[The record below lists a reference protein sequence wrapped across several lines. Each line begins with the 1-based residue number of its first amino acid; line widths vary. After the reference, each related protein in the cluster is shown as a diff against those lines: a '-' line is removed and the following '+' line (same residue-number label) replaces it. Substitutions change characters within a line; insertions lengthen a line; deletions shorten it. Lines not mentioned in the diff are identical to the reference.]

1 LAEYIRKHRKEK
13 RLTIKEL
20 AREIGVHEFTLINW
34 EVRGRTP
41 RFKSHIG
48 TLKRIIPEVA
58 RFFENSGRRKYES
71 DGVLSLVEGRL
82 NGSKKAE
89 PENRR

>member
-1 LAEYIRKHRKEK
+1 MAEYIRKHRKEK

-20 AREIGVHEFTLINW
+20 AKEIGVHEFTLINW

-58 RFFENSGRRKYES
+58 RFIEDSGKRKHES
-71 DGVLSLVEGRL
+71 DGVFSLVEGRL
-82 NGSKKAE
+82 PRSRKAE
-89 PENRR
+89 PDNRR